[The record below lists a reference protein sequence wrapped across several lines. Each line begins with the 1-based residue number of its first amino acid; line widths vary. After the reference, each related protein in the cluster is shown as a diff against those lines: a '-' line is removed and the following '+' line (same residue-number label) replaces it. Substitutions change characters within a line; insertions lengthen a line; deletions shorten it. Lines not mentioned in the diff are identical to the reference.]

1 MVTIGAFFGPNSSNG
16 NLPFWGLDGTNTSI
30 GPHLGLDGNNWTLF
44 WSHTATMC
52 SAGNAFGPLLKAFPW
67 FRLLLFDNFFPP
79 PKTILSSCLALP
91 SLQRVPEI
99 RDISNMEISHRKTAR
114 NPTEKLL
121 EIRVISNVKIFP
133 QRKIGIWPNSKCV
146 PTSFQVFPQ
155 ICQIFKVSFTTID
168 MSESIRKS
176 QHGFGQIK
184 E

>member
-1 MVTIGAFFGPNSSNG
+1 M
-16 NLPFWGLDGTNTSI
+16 
-30 GPHLGLDGNNWTLF
+30 
-44 WSHTATMC
+44 
-52 SAGNAFGPLLKAFPW
+52 
-67 FRLLLFDNFFPP
+67 
-79 PKTILSSCLALP
+79 
-91 SLQRVPEI
+91 
-99 RDISNMEISHRKTAR
+99 AR

-133 QRKIGIWPNSKCV
+133 SRKIGIWPNSKCV

-184 E
+184 EQRRRSRLRIVTNQIYTLKRQHRQHQKGSFLKDMKRLSHEKDFLTLGSMQGPDHSNNLSKSTAKSNFGPLSHFYLRFLSNPNFLTIIIIIIIIIPITNNNNQLDV